1 MKRLGFLLIVYFN
14 LLSLSFA
21 ASNNNTLG
29 RQSTSEGESSIDH
42 DRIALQN
49 SENTMNLPIGWPQ
62 KKQRSRRLEISESKS
77 TSSSSSSESDGDSW
91 DMISELTKNKS
102 LKGRAKRLVSNLVK
116 RRSE

>member
-1 MKRLGFLLIVYFN
+1 MKCLGFLLITYFN
-14 LLSLSFA
+14 ILSLYFA
-21 ASNNNTLG
+21 ASNNNTQG
-29 RQSTSEGESSIDH
+29 RQSASERGSSVDP

-62 KKQRSRRLEISESKS
+62 KKQRSRRFEISESKS

-91 DMISELTKNKS
+91 DMITELTKSKS
-102 LKGRAKRLVSNLVK
+102 SKGRAKRLVSNLVK